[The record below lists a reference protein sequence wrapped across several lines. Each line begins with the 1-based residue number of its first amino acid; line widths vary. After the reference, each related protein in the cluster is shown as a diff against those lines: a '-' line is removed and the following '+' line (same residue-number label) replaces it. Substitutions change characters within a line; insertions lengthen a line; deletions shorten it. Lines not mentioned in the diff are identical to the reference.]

1 MIDYRKRSV
10 TIFETVL
17 EFGKQSIYKL
27 SEKTKIPKSS
37 VYRHLKALVKRNQH
51 PESEF
56 WETEV
61 GQKFLDR
68 LVFAILYE
76 FCIKSG
82 VGAERASEFFKRIHI
97 ETHIGVSPTVLRTQ
111 FKKIEELLIEYQGI
125 QEEQQRKTNKSHELI
140 AAGDETF
147 FKDKMLLVLMDLSS
161 GYLLL
166 EEEADDRSYSTWIKM
181 AQARLDQIGVT
192 IRHFVSDRAKALI
205 KLGADGFGCA
215 EAGADLFH
223 GEYEISKWLGLQVH
237 RQLAQATKKNQ
248 EISERLAKLG
258 QLNKEEAFTRKEEVA
273 LEQQEECLQD
283 IQASH
288 KDYHITLQKVSL
300 AVHPFNVNDSQ
311 EQTTDDVESA
321 LYSCTEK
328 FKEIADSLSILD
340 PRGALDKF
348 NRQIEDI
355 SSIVVVWWVWVRE
368 NLSQYEL
375 DEARQEWLIHLLLP
389 VIYWARQME
398 RTKHPAL
405 KAAYKKAWQKA
416 LAVYLAHPLSQTL
429 SCDEIERW
437 QGWAT
442 WMVGKF
448 QRSSSAVEGRN
459 GWLSQMYRNG
469 RSFTARRLKA
479 LTAIHNFDLRRFDG
493 TSAAERLF
501 DAEFPD
507 LFEWTLKR
515 IGPLPLPRKAR
526 IRATN
531 NPLISLNCPALSW

>member
-37 VYRHLKALVKRNQH
+37 VYRHLKAIVKRNQH

-61 GQKFLDR
+61 GQNFLDR

-97 ETHIGVSPTVLRTQ
+97 ETHIGVSPTALRTQ

-125 QEEQQRKTNKSHELI
+125 QEEQQRKANKSHELI

-223 GEYEISKWLGLQVH
+223 GEYEVSKWLGLQVH
-237 RQLAQATKKNQ
+237 RQLAQATKKIQ
-248 EISERLAKLG
+248 KISERLAKLG
-258 QLNKEEAFTRKEEVA
+258 LLNKEEAFTRKEEVA

-283 IQASH
+283 IQESH

-375 DEARQEWLIHLLLP
+375 DEAKQEWLVHLLLP

-526 IRATN
+526 IRTTP
-531 NPLISLNCPALSW
+531 NPLISFNCPVLSW